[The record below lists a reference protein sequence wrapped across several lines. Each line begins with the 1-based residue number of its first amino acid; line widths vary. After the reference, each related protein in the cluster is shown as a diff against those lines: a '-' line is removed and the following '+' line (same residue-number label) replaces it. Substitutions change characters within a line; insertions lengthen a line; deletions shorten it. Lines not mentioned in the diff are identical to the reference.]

1 VGVFCVR
8 CASER
13 TCMDVCLCVYARMCL
28 YTRLSRWLGGILHAH
43 THTHTHTQVVF
54 TGRTAAAQDHFGAM
68 GMAPSSPDTS
78 VADHVLDMV
87 IKVRLPSYGDQ
98 KV

>member
-1 VGVFCVR
+1 MHGCVF
-8 CASER
+8 
-13 TCMDVCLCVYARMCL
+13 VCLCAHVFVYKIIEMVRGYFTC
-28 YTRLSRWLGGILHAH
+28 TH